1 MAQAL
6 LGDWLA
12 GGEHDGSLRAMP
24 ADEFLGSADLD
35 EAAVFDDRHPVAQP
49 LGILHESGVPFVGMP
64 TDRLANSGALN
75 DATRKVRGAP
85 RKHAEEGKGVH
96 VGYSFQGNLSR
107 RSP

>member
-24 ADEFLGSADLD
+24 AEEFLRSADLD

-64 TDRLANSGALN
+64 TDRLANSGALM
-75 DATRKVRGAP
+75 TRRGRCEALPGSMP
-85 RKHAEEGKGVH
+85 RKGKGVH
-96 VGYSFQGNLSR
+96 VGY
-107 RSP
+107 

>member
-49 LGILHESGVPFVGMP
+49 LGLPHESGVRFVSEPEQLKSPVGIHGFRVSGCPP
-64 TDRLANSGALN
+64 TILRI
-75 DATRKVRGAP
+75 P
-85 RKHAEEGKGVH
+85 E
-96 VGYSFQGNLSR
+96 
-107 RSP
+107 P